1 MNGNDENATAERL
14 PVGEWRRLRTSRLI
28 QYLLLQAVIA
38 GLCVLALLQSLP
50 GPPAQYQLTA
60 FNLTEAGVERAV
72 TLPYFS
78 ALRNAM
84 DDPPRFAGE
93 FVRPAGE
100 AGRAWSVF
108 LPRFTNGVEVTV
120 NGVAILDSRRDPAA
134 NRPDRNTPA
143 IAVIPPSL
151 LHDGDNAIQIRL
163 FIWGPVTGFLDR
175 IWVGPD
181 ELLRPSYNLRTLIF
195 VTLPVVFSSWQ
206 AILAVI
212 LGIMWVMRR
221 HEPAYGVLAAAM
233 AFGVGQ
239 AFLQTPMG
247 DETVFSRL
255 NVILIASAPIECAL
269 VLSFAVLFSGMK
281 WPRYGW
287 ILFLPGTLLALA
299 GLFGDQAL
307 VRVLFLVLAVPMVGV
322 SLVIMA
328 VVTARSAL
336 KRQNVAGLLLGCAV
350 TIMLTCWITD
360 LLAVFQAVPNR
371 IFVSRLSYSAMLVAI
386 GAGLT
391 WRFARALNE
400 VDSFAGRLVT
410 QVRVAEEKLK
420 ASFAR
425 EEERARAAALAR
437 ERTRLM
443 RDLHDGLGGQLVS
456 IVALSERGNGSVDIA
471 DAARAALKDLRLVI
485 DSMDDIGGDLMLA
498 LGSWRER
505 AMAQLRPHGIA
516 LDWRAGTAL
525 GLPMH
530 PELRPWHV
538 IQIVRLLDE
547 AVTNAVKHANAK
559 RITVR
564 IETLAGLDGL
574 ERGCITV
581 EDDGRGFEIT
591 PDGMAAGAIK
601 TARGLRNMRSRAAR
615 CGAEL
620 ELSSCARGNHQKDAQ
635 GTRVRLTLPHRFP
648 DSDGAG
654 S

>member
-1 MNGNDENATAERL
+1 VIDHDDDAQPVLPGRER
-14 PVGEWRRLRTSRLI
+14 RRLQISRLV
-28 QYLLLQAVIA
+28 QYLLLQALIVA
-38 GLCVLALLQSLP
+38 GCIFALRQSLP
-50 GPPAQYQLTA
+50 EPAAQYQVTA
-60 FNLTEAGVERAV
+60 FKLAEAGIERAV

-78 ALRNAM
+78 PLRHAM
-84 DDPPRFAGE
+84 NDPPRFTGQ
-93 FVRPAGE
+93 FIRPADE

-120 NGVAILDSRRDPAA
+120 NDVVILDSRRDPAA
-134 NRPDRNTPA
+134 NRPDRNTPQ
-143 IAVIPPSL
+143 IAVIPASV
-151 LHDGDNAIQIRL
+151 LHDGANAISVRL
-163 FIWGPVTGFLDR
+163 FIWGPITGFLDR

-181 ELLRPSYNLRTLIF
+181 ELLRPSYNLRSLIF

-233 AFGVGQ
+233 AVGVCQ

-247 DETVFSRL
+247 ETPFSRL
-255 NVILIASAPIECAL
+255 NVVLISSAPIESAL
-269 VLSFAVLFSGMK
+269 VLTFALMLSGWK
-281 WPRYGW
+281 WQRYGL
-287 ILFLPGTLLALA
+287 IIFIPGALLALA
-299 GLFGDQAL
+299 GLFGNQAL
-307 VRVLFLVLAVPMVGV
+307 SRSLFLVLGLPMVGV
-322 SLVIMA
+322 TLVIMA
-328 VVTARSAL
+328 VVTARSVL
-336 KRQNVAGLLLGCAV
+336 KRPNVASLLLGCAV
-350 TIMLTCWITD
+350 TIMLTCWIAD
-360 LLAVFQAVPNR
+360 MLSVFQMMPNR
-371 IFVSRLSYSAMLVAI
+371 IFVARLSYSAMLVAI

-391 WRFARALNE
+391 WRFARALNQ
-400 VDSFAGRLVT
+400 VDGFAGRLVT
-410 QVRVAEEKLK
+410 QVREAEEKLK

-456 IVALSERGNGSVDIA
+456 IVALSERGNAGAGIG

-505 AMAQLRPHGIA
+505 AMAQLRPHDIA
-516 LDWRAGTAL
+516 LDWRAVTPQ
-525 GLPMH
+525 GLPVH

-547 AVTNAVKHANAK
+547 ALTNAVKHANAR

-564 IETLAGLDGL
+564 IETLAGRYGLD
-574 ERGCITV
+574 RGCITV
-581 EDDGRGFEIT
+581 EDDGKGFEA
-591 PDGMAAGAIK
+591 PPEDGSAGIVKA
-601 TARGLRNMRSRAAR
+601 ARGLRNMRSRAAR

-620 ELSSCARGNHQKDAQ
+620 EIGSDTQ
-635 GTRVRLTLPHRFP
+635 GTYVRLTLPHHFP
-648 DSDGAG
+648 DSDAAAG
-654 S
+654 

>member
-1 MNGNDENATAERL
+1 MNDHGDDVQPELPGRER
-14 PVGEWRRLRTSRLI
+14 RRLRWSGLI

-38 GLCVLALLQSLP
+38 AAGVLALLQSLP

-60 FNLTEAGVERAV
+60 FQLTEAGIERAV
-72 TLPYFS
+72 ALPYFS
-78 ALRNAM
+78 PLRNAM
-84 DDPPRFAGE
+84 NDPPRFSGK

-100 AGRAWSVF
+100 ASRAWSVF

-120 NGVAILDSRRDPAA
+120 NDVVILDSRRDPAA
-134 NRPDRNTPA
+134 NRPDRNTPV
-143 IAVIPPSL
+143 IAVIPASVL
-151 LHDGDNAIQIRL
+151 RDGDNAISIRL
-163 FIWGPVTGFLDR
+163 FIWGPITGFLDR

-181 ELLRPSYNLRTLIF
+181 ELLRPTYDLRTLIF

-233 AFGVGQ
+233 AVGVGQ

-247 DETVFSRL
+247 ETPFSKL
-255 NVILIASAPIECAL
+255 NVILISSAPIESGL
-269 VLSFAVLFSGMK
+269 VLTFALLFSGWK
-281 WPRYGW
+281 WQRYAW
-287 ILFLPGTLLALA
+287 IIFIPGIVLALA
-299 GLFGDQAL
+299 GLFGSQAL
-307 VRVLFLVLAVPMVGV
+307 VRALFLILAVPMVGV
-322 SLVIMA
+322 SLLIMA

-336 KRQNVAGLLLGCAV
+336 QRQNVASFLLGCAV
-350 TIMLTCWITD
+350 TIMLTCWIVD
-360 LLAVFQAVPNR
+360 LLSVFQMMPNR
-371 IFVSRLSYSAMLVAI
+371 IFTARLSYSAMLVAI

-391 WRFARALNE
+391 WRFARALNQ
-400 VDSFAGRLVT
+400 VDGFAGRLVT
-410 QVRVAEEKLK
+410 QVREAEEKLK

-456 IVALSERGNGSVDIA
+456 IVALSERGNGSAEIS

-505 AMAQLRPHGIA
+505 AMAQLRPHDIA
-516 LDWRAGTAL
+516 LDWRAVTAQ
-525 GLPMH
+525 GLPVY

-547 AVTNAVKHANAK
+547 AVTNAAKHADA
-559 RITVR
+559 RCITVR
-564 IETLAGLDGL
+564 IETLAGANGL
-574 ERGCITV
+574 KRGRITV
-581 EDDGRGFEIT
+581 EDDGKGFEIA
-591 PDGMAAGAIK
+591 PDGGAAGATK
-601 TARGLRNMRSRAAR
+601 AARGLRNMRNRAAR

-620 ELSSCARGNHQKDAQ
+620 QLSSCAQGTHK

-648 DSDGAG
+648 DSDGAVG
-654 S
+654 